1 MPGVSFPRDPSE
13 FCITDVGSTTTKALL
28 FLRQAG
34 TWRCVRYET
43 PTTVEK
49 PHEDV
54 TIGVLEALRGLE
66 KLTGR
71 TLVRDNAPAVPYLAT
86 SSAGG
91 GLAMVVTGLVYNLTA
106 GTAHRAALGAG
117 AIVLEVIS
125 MDDGRTPYRK
135 IEDLKRLRPDMVLV
149 AGGFDGDAISAP
161 VFLAELLVEA
171 GLHPKL
177 NPAARMPVIYAGN
190 SHAADHVRDV
200 LGDRFMFRAVPNVR
214 PELDGE
220 NLEPARAAIHDLFM
234 DHVMS
239 QAPGYEKLKQWVAAP
254 IMPTP
259 AAFGSILKLLAT
271 ATGHLIM
278 AVDIGGA
285 TTDVFTARANDV
297 FRTVS
302 ANLGL
307 SYSILNVAEL
317 AGITPI
323 RQLYHPH
330 LTDADMWNLIGNK
343 HIHPTR
349 LARTP
354 DEMLSEWASAA
365 VAIREA
371 VRQHLKLRDGSKRE
385 TGPVRQDLDE
395 LLKGP
400 RLPPRPATPFSHTGY
415 DLLIGSGGILSHS
428 PRAAA
433 AAVLL
438 DALFE
443 DMTDA
448 AEESYRVP
456 RLPELAVDSEFMF
469 PHLGV
474 LAEVNPKLAVEL
486 VQKLG
491 IVKLDRAHRKPPTD
505 YVPPA
510 RAPERGPGI
519 EDSRI
524 PVSGTGSL
532 DPLNPGILSVFKGDI
547 RLHREL
553 ATPGQVFV
561 TTGQTVATDTLVARS
576 VRQFLRPFFLHV
588 ADALSVPAT
597 EVEQYLVKHI
607 GDQVDVGDVIAR
619 TPHKV
624 TGRTYRSPVAGRVEQ
639 LLPSGVLFLRER
651 PEEAREF
658 TAVEVAKQLGEEP
671 GKLGPYLKVNP
682 GDEVDRGQWLAA
694 RLYGEF
700 KVVESPVRGKVNR
713 IDKHFGI
720 VLIEPMLEELEV
732 RAWLP
737 GVVKEVTDRGCVVSC
752 QGTTISGAWGSGG
765 EVSGILQSEICNPRS
780 EVTPGTVV
788 VRDFADSATLAQV
801 KERGA
806 AGLICAGVNMQEVI
820 EPYPPFTIVVLGD
833 FGEQQKLPDEMRN
846 VLAARA
852 GRLALLDGT
861 TQLRV
866 GVRRPQI
873 ILPD

>member
-1 MPGVSFPRDPSE
+1 MAGMPFPSDPSE

-28 FLRQAG
+28 FLRRAG
-34 TWRCVRYET
+34 AWQSYRFET

-54 TIGVLEALRGLE
+54 TVGVLEALGGLE

-71 TLVRDNAPAVPYLAT
+71 TLIRDGAPAVPYLST

-91 GLAMVVTGLVYNLTA
+91 GLAMVVTGLVYGMTA

-177 NPAARMPVIYAGN
+177 NPAARLPVVYAGN
-190 SHAADHVRDV
+190 VNAAGHVRDV

-214 PELDGE
+214 PELDCE

-259 AAFGSILKLLAT
+259 AAFGSILKLLSA
-271 ATGHLIM
+271 ATGHRIM

-285 TTDVFTARANDV
+285 TTDVFTARTGDV

-330 LTDADMWNLIGNK
+330 LTDSDMWNLIGNK

-354 DEMLSEWASAA
+354 DEMLSEWAASA

-371 VRQHLKLRDGSKRE
+371 VRQHLRLRDGARRE
-385 TGPVRQDLDE
+385 VGPVRRDLDE

-400 RLPPRPATPFSHTGY
+400 RLAPRPVTPFANT
-415 DLLIGSGGILSHS
+415 DCDMLIGSGGILSHS

-433 AAVLL
+433 TAVLL
-438 DALFE
+438 DALSP
-443 DMTDA
+443 DA
-448 AEESYRVP
+448 GV
-456 RLPELAVDSEFMF
+456 ELAVDSEFMF
-469 PHLGV
+469 PHLGA
-474 LAEVNPKLAVEL
+474 LAEVDPKLAVEL

-491 IVKLDRAHRKPPTD
+491 IVKLDRATRKMPAG
-505 YVPPA
+505 YVPQT
-510 RAPERGPGI
+510 RAEEPESGPTVTHN
-519 EDSRI
+519 E
-524 PVSGTGSL
+524 
-532 DPLNPGILSVFKGDI
+532 I
-547 RLHREL
+547 RLRREL
-553 ATPGQVFV
+553 AIPGQVFV
-561 TTGQTVATDTLVARS
+561 SVGQTVGTDAVVARS

-588 ADALSVPAT
+588 AEALGVPADD
-597 EVEQYLVKHI
+597 VERYLVKHVGDEVSI
-607 GDQVDVGDVIAR
+607 GDVVAKTPRQV
-619 TPHKV
+619 TH
-624 TGRTYRSPVAGRVEQ
+624 RTYHSPVAGRIEQ
-639 LLPSGVLFLRER
+639 LLPSGVLFLREK
-651 PEEAREF
+651 PEEAREY
-658 TAVEVAKQLGEEP
+658 TAVEVAKEFGVEP
-671 GKLGPYLKVNP
+671 DELGPYLKVRP
-682 GDEVDRGQWLAA
+682 GDEVERGQWLAA
-694 RLYGEF
+694 IVAKDDIRCAP
-700 KVVESPVRGKVNR
+700 SPVRGRISR

-720 VLIEPMLEELEV
+720 VLIEPLIEELEV

-737 GVVKEVTDRGCVVSC
+737 GAVQEVTERGCLVSSR
-752 QGTTISGAWGSGG
+752 GTTISGIWGSGG
-765 EVSGILQSEICNPRS
+765 EVSGNLQPEIG
-780 EVTPGTVV
+780 PGSIVI
-788 VRDFADSATLAQV
+788 RDFADAATIARA
-801 KERGA
+801 KELKA
-806 AGLICAGVNMQEVI
+806 AGIICAGVNMQEVI
-820 EPYPPFTIVVLGD
+820 EPHPPFTIVVLEG
-833 FGEQQKLPDEMRN
+833 FGAQRLPENIRTM
-846 VLAARA
+846 LAAHE
-852 GRLALLDGT
+852 GHLALLDGT

-873 ILPD
+873 ILPAR